1 MCTLPCYIIHKFYAY
16 AYATNQCVTLCTIKY
31 KYCSIY
37 FCRISIFS
45 YLGVVR
51 LRPKP
56 KIPRYCKQVD
66 VCRRQWWW
74 IVFGKW

>member
-1 MCTLPCYIIHKFYAY
+1 MGQTL
-16 AYATNQCVTLCTIKY
+16 TRQC
-31 KYCSIY
+31 
-37 FCRISIFS
+37 
-45 YLGVVR
+45 GVVR

-74 IVFGKW
+74 IVVGKW